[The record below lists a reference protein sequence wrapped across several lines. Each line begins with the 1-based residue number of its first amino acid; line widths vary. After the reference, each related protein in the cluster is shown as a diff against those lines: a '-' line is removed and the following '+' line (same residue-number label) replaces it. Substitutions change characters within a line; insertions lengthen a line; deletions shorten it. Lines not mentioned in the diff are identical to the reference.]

1 MYSRFTKYNRYAKY
15 NNIWNGIIAGL
26 ILPILGF
33 FLSREV
39 KLPEATLSEYWSI
52 FMNSTFEVNKDI
64 IVFSLLPNMA
74 FFYLLFFQ
82 WRIDEAAK
90 GLVIVTLVLGGL
102 SFLLTT

>member
-1 MYSRFTKYNRYAKY
+1 MSLKYRLSKY
-15 NNIWNGIIAGL
+15 NNIWLGIAIGI

-39 KLPEATLSEYWSI
+39 KLPAATIGEYWSI
-52 FMNSTFEVNKDI
+52 FTNAIFEVNKDI

-82 WRIDEAAK
+82 WKIDETAK
-90 GLVIVTLVLGGL
+90 GLVIITLVLGGI
-102 SFLLTT
+102 SFLLTN